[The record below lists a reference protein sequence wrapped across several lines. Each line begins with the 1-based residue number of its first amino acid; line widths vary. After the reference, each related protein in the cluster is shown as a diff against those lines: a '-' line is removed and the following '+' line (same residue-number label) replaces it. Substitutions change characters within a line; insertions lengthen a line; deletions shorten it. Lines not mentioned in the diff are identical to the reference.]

1 MVIKRDFRGKDAR
14 DNVRGMS
21 LGKPLFQRF
30 NSLKKGLDE
39 VIVVRN
45 VFCIILM
52 FIIPFFSASC
62 EDKKSQR
69 PVKKPILVELIP
81 VREGSIGREI
91 RFTGSIEANTE
102 VEVYPKI
109 SAQVEEM
116 RVDSGDMVKKGDV
129 IALLE
134 SDELQ
139 AQLSQAKAVL
149 EAVQAKWAQM
159 EVGARPEEI
168 AQAEDLVAKAKAN
181 LKDAENNYRRMETL
195 HQGGT
200 IARRQFESA
209 ELAYTVSKA
218 DLNSARERLEMLK
231 EGATEED
238 RQALQ
243 AQVSQAKAAL
253 DLTRIRLSHAR
264 ITAPIYGTVS
274 ERFVDPGN
282 LAVPTKPLVTIVQ
295 MDTVRVLVYFPE
307 DMIRYMVPGI
317 TARLAVAA
325 YSDQVFHGRI
335 DKVSPTLNPE
345 TRMFSSEI
353 TVRNAEHL
361 LRPGMFTTVRLTVDP
376 HGNTLLVPKEAVLYK
391 EEYMENQG
399 AGSGK
404 VLRIHYVFVAGQG
417 EAHMRKVVIGHESD
431 THMEISEGLKKGEQ
445 VIVRGAHQVNDGD
458 RISITNPEGS
468 NT

>member
-1 MVIKRDFRGKDAR
+1 MVIKRGFRGEDAR

-21 LGKPLFQRF
+21 SGKPLFQRF

-39 VIVVRN
+39 VILTRK
-45 VFCIILM
+45 VFLVLLA
-52 FIIPFFSASC
+52 FIGPFFSASC
-62 EDKKSQR
+62 EGKKSQQ
-69 PVKKPILVELIP
+69 PVEKSVLVELIP

-109 SAQVEEM
+109 SAQIEEM
-116 RVDSGDMVKKGDV
+116 RVDSGDTVKKGDV

-168 AQAEDLVAKAKAN
+168 AQAEDLVAKARAN

-195 HQGGT
+195 HQRGT

-218 DLNSARERLEMLK
+218 DLNSAQERLEMLK

-243 AQVSQAKAAL
+243 AQVSQARSAL
-253 DLTRIRLSHAR
+253 DLTRIRLSYAR
-264 ITAPIYGTVS
+264 ITSPIYGTVS
-274 ERFVDPGN
+274 DRFIDPGN
-282 LAVPTKPLVTIVQ
+282 LAVPTKPLVRIVQ
-295 MDTVRVLVYFPE
+295 MDPVKVLVYFPE
-307 DMIRYMVPGI
+307 DLIRYMKPGI
-317 TARLAVAA
+317 KAQLTVAA
-325 YSDQVFHGRI
+325 YPNQVFYGSI

-345 TRMFSSEI
+345 TRMFSLEI
-353 TVRNAEHL
+353 KVRNEDHL
-361 LRPGMFTTVRLTVDP
+361 LRPGMFTTVRLTVDS
-376 HGNTLLVPKEAVLYK
+376 HRNTLLVPKEAVLYK

-399 AGSGK
+399 TGSGEI
-404 VLRIHYVFVAGQG
+404 LRIHYVFVAGQG
-417 EAHMRKVVIGHESD
+417 EAHMRRVVIGHESD
-431 THMEISEGLKKGEQ
+431 THMEISKGLKNGER

-458 RISITNPEGS
+458 RISIANPKGS
-468 NT
+468 ST